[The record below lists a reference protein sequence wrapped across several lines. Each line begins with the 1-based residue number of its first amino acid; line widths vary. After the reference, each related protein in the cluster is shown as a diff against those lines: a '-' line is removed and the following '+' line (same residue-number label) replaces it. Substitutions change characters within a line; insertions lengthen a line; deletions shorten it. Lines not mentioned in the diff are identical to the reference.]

1 MMKEDKKTTMP
12 RNDCID
18 FNIYPDKSQTN
29 LRAVYDKEEPLFLYP
44 HRDSNLDPM
53 PINRHCEAFAI
64 LIIKAP
70 ESQDFSAL
78 PVTPERPGYI
88 VVTKWFSEY
97 CNAAISV
104 VHELHTTLFQCSYPL
119 FRLGNTKLMLF
130 SRFSSIYGVK
140 NAY

>member
-1 MMKEDKKTTMP
+1 MP

-64 LIIKAP
+64 LIKKSAGIARFQRFTSDPGGARTLDPMIK
-70 ESQDFSAL
+70 SHLLYQL
-78 PVTPERPGYI
+78 
-88 VVTKWFSEY
+88 
-97 CNAAISV
+97 
-104 VHELHTTLFQCSYPL
+104 SYQVIL
-119 FRLGNTKLMLF
+119 FRYRYFFKPPF
-130 SRFSSIYGVK
+130 VSRLRVQR
-140 NAY
+140 

>member
-1 MMKEDKKTTMP
+1 MKEDKKATMP

-64 LIIKAP
+64 LIKK
-70 ESQDFSAL
+70 SAGIARFQRF
-78 PVTPERPGYI
+78 TSDPGEVCHYI
-88 VVTKWFSEY
+88 F
-97 CNAAISV
+97 ISV
-104 VHELHTTLFQCSYPL
+104 IIKHLHLTIFGQFPIFTPSEFLDFLRFQNRS
-119 FRLGNTKLMLF
+119 K
-130 SRFSSIYGVK
+130 
-140 NAY
+140 